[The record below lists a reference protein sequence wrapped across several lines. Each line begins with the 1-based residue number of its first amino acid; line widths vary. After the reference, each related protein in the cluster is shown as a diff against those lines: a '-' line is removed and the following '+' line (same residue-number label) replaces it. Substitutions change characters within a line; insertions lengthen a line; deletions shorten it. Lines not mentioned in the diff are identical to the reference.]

1 MLEIE
6 NLIIFC
12 LFVHLFSSFFS
23 PTVLATRDNDKKK
36 NSLLYNTTSGIYEAK
51 LIKIGD
57 FLDENSE
64 KFTYVH
70 RIMSI
75 PYGEKPERFQQ
86 AVMKKYQPGIH
97 DGQEPIVCY
106 QSVNMTSYGLFHII
120 DVPKMTEDCL
130 TMSLYIPVAHPFRSA
145 SSSADFEDR
154 DDRSFNNMPVV
165 VHIHGGS
172 NMVGGSALFD
182 GSILASHG
190 RIVVA
195 IINYRLSVL
204 GFLTDMTKKYPGN
217 YGLRDQILAI
227 KWLKLNCPVLNCNPN
242 AITLWGHSAG
252 AGDVN
257 WLSISPT
264 SNNLFQRVIIQS
276 GSAFS
281 YWGFDKMAFERY
293 KSFRTYFNCT
303 HLPPDYTKD
312 NNAMTLLIEKCL
324 MNASLD
330 DLFSFKFA
338 LIDAPGPINDEV
350 LGEDALITARYTPNE
365 MVQKRNSLLN
375 LDILT
380 GINGVEGFSFEGYF
394 SSSVKFWAQNNFTTE
409 VILTLERFSLLVC
422 LLIIFKC
429 FSSFF
434 FFFSFEN
441 RNDDLRYFL

>member
-1 MLEIE
+1 MFTIE
-6 NLIIFC
+6 NLIKFC
-12 LFVHLFSSFFS
+12 IIAHLFGGLFLPSVIAIKSN
-23 PTVLATRDNDKKK
+23 AKKR
-36 NSLLYNTTSGIYEAK
+36 NSLLYNTTSGIYKAQ

-57 FLDENSE
+57 YSDESSD
-64 KFTYVH
+64 KVTYVH
-70 RIMSI
+70 RLMSI

-97 DGQEPIVCY
+97 DGQESIVCY
-106 QSVNMTSYGLFHII
+106 QSVNMTSYGLFHIL

-130 TMSLYIPVAHPFRSA
+130 TMSLYIPVDHPSR
-145 SSSADFEDR
+145 SSSNVGER
-154 DDRSFNNMPVV
+154 DDKSFNNMPVV

-227 KWLKLNCPVLNCNPN
+227 KWLKLNCRAFNCNPN

-257 WLSISPT
+257 WLSISPS

-281 YWGFDKMAFERY
+281 YWGFDKMSFERY
-293 KSFRTYFNCT
+293 NSFRTYFNCT
-303 HLPPDYTKD
+303 HLPPDNRKD
-312 NNAMTLLIEKCL
+312 NNTMTLLIEKCL
-324 MNASLD
+324 MNVSLD

-338 LIDAPGPINDEV
+338 LIDAPGPTNDEM
-350 LGEDALITARYTPNE
+350 LGEDALITARYSPNE

-422 LLIIFKC
+422 IL
-429 FSSFF
+429 
-434 FFFSFEN
+434 
-441 RNDDLRYFL
+441 